1 MSQPVNL
8 IPAWVMTETLEM
20 SKVWYLGVASGY
32 GKGVCVCGG
41 GGGDQEG
48 GVSHLGVISQVWH
61 QRAPGGDKVIGAY
74 R

>member
-32 GKGVCVCGG
+32 GKGVCVLDGGGGGGRG

-61 QRAPGGDKVIGAY
+61 
-74 R
+74 